1 MKGDEI
7 CVKKTFEIPA
17 VNVMQY
23 EVEDIVATSPGGNN
37 GPIVTPEDE
46 F

>member
-7 CVKKTFEIPA
+7 CVKKTFETPA

-23 EVEDIVATSPGGNN
+23 EVEDIVATSTGGSNE
-37 GPIVTPEDE
+37 PIIPPEDE